1 MQREP
6 ARTPAAAA
14 RPGRCP
20 NARLDLQSAKKST
33 SQANDAANVNHRY
46 GGGAP
51 RGKTSGGAKPRAV
64 VGNGTVAVAGL
75 DPSSVTDDGGTVQIA
90 PARAPGQIQDHA
102 RSEPWAGPAE
112 TGKVALF

>member
-33 SQANDAANVNHRY
+33 SQTNDAANVNHRY

-51 RGKTSGGAKPRAV
+51 RGKTSGGAKPPAV
-64 VGNGTVAVAGL
+64 GGKVNLAVPGV
-75 DPSSVTDDGGTVQIA
+75 DPSTRTPPRETWQIA
-90 PARAPGQIQDHA
+90 PACPPVQVQRHRRIDPRGGP
-102 RSEPWAGPAE
+102 SE
-112 TGKVALF
+112 T